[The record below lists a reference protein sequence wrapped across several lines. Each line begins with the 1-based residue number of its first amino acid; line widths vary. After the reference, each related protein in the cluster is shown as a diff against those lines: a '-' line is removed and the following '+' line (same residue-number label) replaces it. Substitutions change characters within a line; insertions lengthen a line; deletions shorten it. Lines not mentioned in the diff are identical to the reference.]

1 MEDIIENRRF
11 TIGIN
16 LKNQSLKIIIMKI
29 YTGNFAN
36 IKKYREANLFPISI
50 ALTARY
56 FTGIRFKALNPDRE
70 WMMEEESSYTPKFNA
85 KLENLC
91 PLEISKE
98 LAVLSNNQDV
108 ILLCHEGEQDFCHRH
123 LVAAWLMQNL
133 NIEVVELGKMQKPH
147 QQIKNIT
154 AELV

>member
-1 MEDIIENRRF
+1 
-11 TIGIN
+11 
-16 LKNQSLKIIIMKI
+16 MKI

-56 FTGIRFKALNPDRE
+56 FTGEKFRKLNPERE
-70 WMMEEESSYTPKFNA
+70 WMMEEEKSYTPKFNE
-85 KLENLC
+85 KLSKLC
-91 PLEISKE
+91 PLAIFEE
-98 LAVLSNNQDV
+98 LRALSQDQDL

-123 LVAAWLMQNL
+123 LVADWLKENL
-133 NIEVVELGKMQKPH
+133 KIEIVELGKMQKPH